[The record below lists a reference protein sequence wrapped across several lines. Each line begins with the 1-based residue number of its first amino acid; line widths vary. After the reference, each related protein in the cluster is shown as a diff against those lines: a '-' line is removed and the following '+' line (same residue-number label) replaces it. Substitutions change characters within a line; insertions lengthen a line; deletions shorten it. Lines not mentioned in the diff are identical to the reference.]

1 MISREDGKER
11 ADVNKDDKNRA
22 SVCFDHTETTSM
34 RLLSDL
40 FKYTVDVGKLGTS
53 CLEAFGQSSESFDE
67 VCFNKEVPTRLAFP
81 LWLYWSKLPV
91 DNSFRFIH
99 CYLDPE
105 ATQETLK
112 ALVGSPVHDRAHQRV
127 MQKLQNKRRCLAF
140 FVCCQPARTP
150 AVLCNTPF
158 LTLSSVG
165 LAEIHA

>member
-1 MISREDGKER
+1 MSIKTIKTEPRCALITQKQRPCGSYQTCSNILWMLANLVHLAWKLL
-11 ADVNKDDKNRA
+11 AKVLRA
-22 SVCFDHTETTSM
+22 STKSASTKV
-34 RLLSDL
+34 
-40 FKYTVDVGKLGTS
+40 
-53 CLEAFGQSSESFDE
+53 
-67 VCFNKEVPTRLAFP
+67 VPTRLAFP
-81 LWLYWSKLPV
+81 LWLHSSKLPV

-112 ALVGSPVHDRAHQRV
+112 ALVRSPVHDRAHQRV

-158 LTLSSVG
+158 LTPSLAG